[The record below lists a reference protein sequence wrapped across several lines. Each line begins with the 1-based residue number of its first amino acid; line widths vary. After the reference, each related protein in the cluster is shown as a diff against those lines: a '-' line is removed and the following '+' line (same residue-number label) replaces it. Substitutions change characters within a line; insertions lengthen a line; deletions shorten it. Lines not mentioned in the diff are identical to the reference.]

1 LLKAEKQRQP
11 NLWQSLGMVSVLA
24 EQRKSEKL
32 IMPLSLEEQLRSIG
46 FSQQAIQDAA
56 ESVHFDKRS
65 LT

>member
-1 LLKAEKQRQP
+1 
-11 NLWQSLGMVSVLA
+11 MVSVLA

-56 ESVHFDKRS
+56 ESVNLDKRS